1 MIPNVITFTL
11 AKKEKTSLYLTTLIS
26 TVLGIGGVY
35 LAGILKFGGG
45 RFLVLTLG
53 VFSILVAVF
62 CITSIIYLSRE
73 KGVGMHI
80 SDEGIYDIS
89 TGNTYGTVLWK
100 DVKNIRIMNDLG
112 NLKRKYIVLKVNNPT
127 DYIQR
132 ERSQSKKR
140 TLELKLQYYGSPICF
155 SNRTLNCTFD
165 ELKDAVFLKYE
176 QYKKTVD
183 S

>member
-1 MIPNVITFTL
+1 MIPNVITFSL
-11 AKKEKTSLYLTTLIS
+11 AQKEKTHLYLTTVVSLII
-26 TVLGIGGVY
+26 GIGGIY
-35 LAGILKFGGG
+35 LAGTVEFGGG
-45 RFLVLTLG
+45 RFLLLTLG
-53 VFSILVAVF
+53 VFSALIAVF
-62 CITSIIYLSRE
+62 CITGIVYLSRE

-100 DVKNIRIMNDLG
+100 DVQEIRIMDDLS
-112 NLKRKYIVLKVNNPT
+112 NLKRKYIVVKVHNPT

-132 ERSQSKKR
+132 EHSHSKKR

-155 SNRTLNCTFD
+155 SNRALNCTFD
-165 ELKDAVFLKYE
+165 ELKEAVLLKYN
-176 QYKKTVD
+176 QYKEL